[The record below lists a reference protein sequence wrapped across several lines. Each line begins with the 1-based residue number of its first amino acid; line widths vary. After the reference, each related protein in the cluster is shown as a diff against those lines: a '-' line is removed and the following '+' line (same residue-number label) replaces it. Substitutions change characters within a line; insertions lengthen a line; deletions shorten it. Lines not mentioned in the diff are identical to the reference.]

1 MKTIIYI
8 KFPSSK
14 KDYAYLLDEGADKVP
29 SPGDTLVFCRGTS
42 RYGAMTTNIQVTCLK
57 QVMFIPTVVTAKLC
71 ISKGKAYSSALLI
84 EPAKTSLPEE
94 KPTVVPKAPAKK
106 EEGSAIKTDQET
118 EQQRILRSVLWTHH
132 LIYHKQDDKL
142 HKS

>member
-29 SPGDTLVFCRGTS
+29 SPGDTLVFCRGAS

-71 ISKGKAYSSALLI
+71 ISKGTAYSSALVNQKDCLAEKDSVITNQQPPTNTLQTTPPDVGIQIKGMICGIWNSI
-84 EPAKTSLPEE
+84 EFRCMNQK
-94 KPTVVPKAPAKK
+94 
-106 EEGSAIKTDQET
+106 
-118 EQQRILRSVLWTHH
+118 
-132 LIYHKQDDKL
+132 YHKEV
-142 HKS
+142 